1 MQWNGLV
8 QQECW
13 LAKSERGKEV
23 KSGHGKPG
31 TENSQGSGLTTSP
44 WQNMKQKKDKALAGT
59 VEWHGR
65 SNGLEAHA
73 CKKGKYGLGRK
84 MMNLAQG
91 MPSLEKIWKAENMS
105 LRAYMSF
112 TLQEL
117 YTHQNVQQNQTRQQQ
132 RCEGQKRNGFRR
144 KWSTHKGLKHHLLV
158 SSKYIGGGPR
168 VKDIRGCGL
177 AVGRKRGFILG
188 FPLKL
193 F

>member
-1 MQWNGLV
+1 
-8 QQECW
+8 
-13 LAKSERGKEV
+13 
-23 KSGHGKPG
+23 
-31 TENSQGSGLTTSP
+31 
-44 WQNMKQKKDKALAGT
+44 MKQKEDKALAGT

-73 CKKGKYGLGRK
+73 CKKGEYGLGGK

-132 RCEGQKRNGFRR
+132 RREGMDSDESGAHTKGS
-144 KWSTHKGLKHHLLV
+144 STTYL
-158 SSKYIGGGPR
+158 YP
-168 VKDIRGCGL
+168 
-177 AVGRKRGFILG
+177 ANT
-188 FPLKL
+188 
-193 F
+193 